1 MRMESTIAIMMT
13 TMTKL
18 VMVMTAIAIIC
29 TGDSCKLIRRLRDS
43 PMWAKGKG
51 TLDVKARQ

>member
-1 MRMESTIAIMMT
+1 MESTIAIMMT